1 MRPSL
6 IIPITNSSALD
17 LEEVLLVPA
26 FVSDFNECS
35 LNNAGCEH
43 VCNNTA
49 GSFNC
54 DCRAGFK
61 LKADKMG
68 CEGRTQSFVSV
79 VSCVNRCHLINKN
92 KRSLGLES

>member
-1 MRPSL
+1 MILCKSC
-6 IIPITNSSALD
+6 SFSC
-17 LEEVLLVPA
+17 
-26 FVSDFNECS
+26 FVSAIIKQVKKGVKSYFNVADVNECG

-61 LKADKMG
+61 LKTDKRG
-68 CEGRTQSFVSV
+68 CEGM
-79 VSCVNRCHLINKN
+79 N
-92 KRSLGLES
+92 